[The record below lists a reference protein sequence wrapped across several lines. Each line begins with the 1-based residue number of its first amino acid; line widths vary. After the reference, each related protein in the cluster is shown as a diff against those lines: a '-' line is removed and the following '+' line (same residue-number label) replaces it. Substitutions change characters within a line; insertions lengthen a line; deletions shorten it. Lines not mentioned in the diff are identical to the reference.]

1 MLIATLTTVEGGTP
15 ARGKAAESVQPG
27 QRRASSSIWYSA
39 PEKINVQPDKIRTIP
54 SGTKTT
60 SDTFTLINALQVFI
74 ISFIGA
80 GVAAAIVVP
89 LTISVLNSS

>member
-1 MLIATLTTVEGGTP
+1 MVESSLINAFLSL
-15 ARGKAAESVQPG
+15 KPG